1 MSNNNNRIRFIGVLS
16 FNGKTLYVMNST
28 VFKSDVFEDLKYFNY
43 LKSAPTLER
52 AMQNGE
58 IHQQISKVHE
68 EAIMNECKERSV

>member
-1 MSNNNNRIRFIGVLS
+1 
-16 FNGKTLYVMNST
+16 MNST

-43 LKSAPTLER
+43 LKSKPTLEQ

-58 IHQQISKVHE
+58 IQQQISKVHE